1 MRAVLLALCF
11 IPVIFAASLTKLED
25 LDAAAVDVDTEAEPE
40 PEPIAEPYDTDE
52 ENDLTPEE
60 MLVSLFGDDDRTSRD
75 VDVVDEDE
83 DENLNAVDDPEL
95 SEDES
100 MAKYIQDT
108 DPSEVK
114 RFNDYMDAIYRRM
127 NAALRAKL
135 MDPMVLNL
143 EGNKKEKVNKDEKK
157 EKKEKLKK
165 MTKREAVE
173 EKEDEENEED
183 EVDVDRKGNPA
194 GEKKKGGNKKKGN
207 KKNKNKKK
215 GNEKKGNGKG
225 KEKEKEEKGKKG
237 KLSDEEKAAKKVER
251 DKAKGERQRAKAA
264 KNEMKEG
271 KMMKPKGKGER
282 KTKKMNQE
290 EHTEQRSHH
299 HNKKAEGK
307 KMGGPHRK
315 SGKAENNKNGKG
327 KKESKQGKMKNKDVE
342 KIVGTLTGIA
352 SLRREEQVEIF
363 SAEDHKMIQS
373 TFTVGPLTLDVTKT
387 SGRGQERSEKSANA
401 KTAVLKGK
409 MKIKVKAD
417 GSAHVKSVVFEKPDQ
432 IEVAG
437 NLGNQKR
444 SDNILKQSV
453 RSMRSVAAQRVLK
466 MARFVLKSGATIAQ

>member
-1 MRAVLLALCF
+1 NEC
-11 IPVIFAASLTKLED
+11 S
-25 LDAAAVDVDTEAEPE
+25 
-40 PEPIAEPYDTDE
+40 
-52 ENDLTPEE
+52 
-60 MLVSLFGDDDRTSRD
+60 
-75 VDVVDEDE
+75 
-83 DENLNAVDDPEL
+83 
-95 SEDES
+95 SES
-100 MAKYIQDT
+100 KTYG
-108 DPSEVK
+108 PNGFK
-114 RFNDYMDAIYRRM
+114 
-127 NAALRAKL
+127 
-135 MDPMVLNL
+135 P
-143 EGNKKEKVNKDEKK
+143 G
-157 EKKEKLKK
+157 
-165 MTKREAVE
+165 
-173 EKEDEENEED
+173 
-183 EVDVDRKGNPA
+183 
-194 GEKKKGGNKKKGN
+194 GEQ
-207 KKNKNKKK
+207 
-215 GNEKKGNGKG
+215 ERKGNGKG

-264 KNEMKEG
+264 KKDMKEG

-290 EHTEQRSHH
+290 EHTEQRSYH

-315 SGKAENNKNGKG
+315 SGKAETHKNGKG

-363 SAEDHKMIQS
+363 SADNHKMIQS

-401 KTAVLKGK
+401 KTAILKRK

-453 RSMRSVAAQRVLK
+453 RSMRSVAAQHVNFKGRKLK
-466 MARFVLKSGATIAQ
+466 ISKHKGNKDKERREETKKD